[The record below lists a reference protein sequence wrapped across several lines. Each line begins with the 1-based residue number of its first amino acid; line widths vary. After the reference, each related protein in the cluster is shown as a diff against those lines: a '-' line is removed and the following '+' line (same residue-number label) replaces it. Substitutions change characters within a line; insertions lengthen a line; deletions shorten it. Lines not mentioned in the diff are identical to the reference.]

1 MASNNKTADKSLYAW
16 AAMRIGLGF
25 MFFWAFLDKLFG
37 LGFATCRDKLT
48 DVVSTGCTDAWLYG
62 GSPTEGYLKFASQG
76 PLADSFNSLAGQ
88 SWVDL
93 TFMAGL
99 AALGVALIL
108 GIGLR
113 LASIAGIL
121 LMILMWSSVLPP
133 DNNPLI
139 DEHIIYA
146 LALVG
151 IYLSATRQPWSL
163 HDRWSK
169 LTFVR
174 KTKILE

>member
-1 MASNNKTADKSLYAW
+1 MASNNKTDKSLFAW

-25 MFFWAFLDKLFG
+25 IFLWAFLDKLLG

-48 DVVSTGCTDAWLYG
+48 DVVSSGCSDAWLYG
-62 GSPTEGYLKFASQG
+62 GSPTDGYLKFASQG
-76 PLADSFNSLAGQ
+76 PFADFFQRMAGQ

-93 TFMAGL
+93 VFMAGL

-108 GIGLR
+108 GISLR

-133 DNNPLI
+133 DNNPVL

-146 LALVG
+146 IALVG
-151 IYLSATRQPWSL
+151 IAATA
-163 HDRWSK
+163 
-169 LTFVR
+169 
-174 KTKILE
+174 